1 MMTSRERI
9 LAAIDHREP
18 DRLPID
24 CGAMRSTG
32 IQAVAYGRLKAY
44 LGVKEGQTRVF
55 DVIQQLAEPEDF
67 YLERFR
73 VDAINAGRDFDP
85 NGWKDWVLPDGS
97 PCQIPRHIDFRPD
110 NGDWVA
116 VDAQGKELARMIA
129 GSTYFSQTHYPF
141 NRDDWPDL
149 LDRIGGCMG
158 EVCWGALAEPIYAG
172 GLSDDNLER
181 IAAHVA
187 RLRQTTDKAIM
198 IAFGANL
205 FEWSAYLRRM
215 DNALMDLA
223 AELDKAEALLDKLV
237 ETHLAGLDRLLPV
250 LGDNVDL
257 IQLGDDLGM
266 EAGPFFSPE
275 LFRKIFKPRYKAIID
290 RVHTLAPNIRVFLH
304 SCGSIYKL
312 LGDLIEVGVQVINPV
327 QISARDM
334 EPARLKKEFGKDVTF
349 WGGGCDTQKVLPR
362 GTPQEVR
369 DHVRRNIDLLA
380 PGGGFVFTQVHNIL
394 SEVPPANIVAM
405 YEEATKS

>member
-1 MMTSRERI
+1 MITSRERI

-32 IQAVAYGRLKAY
+32 IQAIAYGRLKAY
-44 LGVKEGQTRVF
+44 LGIKDGQTRVF
-55 DVIQQLAEPEDF
+55 DVIQQLAEPESF
-67 YLERFR
+67 YLKRFR
-73 VDAINAGRDFDP
+73 IDAINAGRDFDP
-85 NGWKDWVLPDGS
+85 NGWKNWVLPDGS
-97 PCQIPRHIDFRPD
+97 PCQIPRHVDLRPD

-116 VDAQGKELARMIA
+116 VDAEGTELARMIA

-149 LDRIGGCMG
+149 LGRIGACM
-158 EVCWGALAEPIYAG
+158 EKVCWGALAEPLYAG
-172 GLSDDNLER
+172 GLSDDNLKR

-187 RLRQTTDKAIM
+187 HLRQTTDKAIM

-215 DNALMDLA
+215 DNTLMDLA
-223 AELDKAEALLDKLV
+223 AEPEKAEALLDKLV
-237 ETHLAGLDRLLPV
+237 ETHLGGLDRLLPV

-275 LFRKIFKPRYKAIID
+275 LFRRIFKPRYKAIID
-290 RVHTLAPNIRVFLH
+290 RVRKLAPNIRVFLYM
-304 SCGSIYKL
+304 CGSIYKL

-369 DHVRRNIDLLA
+369 YHVRRNIDIFA